1 MSTSVDEA
9 AARAQAKSMLE
20 LALGGP
26 EDEPPAIPGTAF
38 GDYQLLDVI
47 GRGSTCYVY
56 KASHFGVRP
65 LVALKMMKN
74 AAEAS
79 AVDIRRF
86 WAGATAAAELDQ
98 IGRASC
104 RERV

>member
-56 KASHFGVRP
+56 KAATSAF
-65 LVALKMMKN
+65 VAPASN
-74 AAEAS
+74 IPTTVAATFS
-79 AVDIRRF
+79 I
-86 WAGATAAAELDQ
+86 
-98 IGRASC
+98 SSN
-104 RERV
+104 